1 MTAHINFSDALSPR
15 GATPDEWLPAISQ
28 LTQYANT
35 LGQRSDLAITIG
47 PAAGHGAPACFIPSR
62 AEIEINSTICLPNAD
77 PGSIDTADALWRLEN
92 AAFMGAAGHEI
103 AHSAHTRW
111 SIHELQDTGK
121 ISDKIIDVILTLE
134 EPRCESKLIQRAP
147 GQKQFLRAAALDL
160 ILADFTLPQTTY
172 GAAAAAALV
181 LARVDGRTL
190 LPPDGAPIKSAIL
203 TILSPTILAELQIL
217 WQEFLTLGDRN
228 LPGMYSIAS
237 RWLTTLGEDKD
248 STDGLIF
255 TPQPSKDISSGSSGD
270 WIRSAVGTAAVNA
283 DSAIIVARANER
295 TKRKLAADEADA
307 HRRTN
312 SAKAAAEAFPAPAE
326 LDPNASGPPIAH
338 KTGERRPTPQEQRA
352 ATILSQKLL
361 ASDNRNIPDI
371 GRTTRHTPPGRLR
384 SRAATQAAA
393 YRDLGLR
400 GPRPE
405 LFKARVYS
413 PEQRGKLSI
422 ALLSDVSGSM
432 QEGVDALSSVHWM
445 LSHAGHRAGAR
456 TCAIHFG
463 AAVHGISRP
472 GQLDENVQ
480 LYEANDPWENFT
492 SAALA
497 ADHELNLLDGDG
509 ARLLVVCSDARFNR
523 VTEQSFAT
531 AFMTLCRR
539 KDVAVIWIQI
549 TARFRTTY
557 GHGTVLDMQGAAP
570 EEIAVAVGNAA
581 VAQMERSR

>member
-1 MTAHINFSDALSPR
+1 MTAHINFSDTLSPR
-15 GATPDEWLPAISQ
+15 GTTPDEWLPAISQ

-35 LGQRSDLAITIG
+35 LAQRTDLAITIG
-47 PAAGHGAPACFIPSR
+47 PGAGHGAPACFIPSR

-77 PGSIDTADALWRLEN
+77 PGSIDTSDALWRLEN
-92 AAFMGAAGHEI
+92 ATFVGAAGHEV

-134 EPRCESKLIQRAP
+134 EPRCESKLIQRVP
-147 GQKQFLRAAALDL
+147 GQKLFLRAAALDL
-160 ILADFTLPQTTY
+160 ILQDFTLPQTTY

-181 LARVDGRTL
+181 LGRVDGRTL
-190 LPPDGAPIKSAIL
+190 LASDGDPVKAAITPILGQQTL
-203 TILSPTILAELQIL
+203 TSLRELWL
-217 WQEFLTLGDRN
+217 EFLALDDRN
-228 LPGMYSIAS
+228 LPAMYSVAK
-237 RWLTTLGEDKD
+237 RWLAAIDEPAEG
-248 STDGLIF
+248 TDGLIF
-255 TPQPSKDISSGSSGD
+255 SAGSSQQDGD

-283 DSAIIVARANER
+283 DSAIIVARTKER
-295 TKRKLAADEADA
+295 THRKMAADEADA
-307 HRRTN
+307 TRRTK
-312 SAKAAAEAFPAPAE
+312 SASAAAEAFPAPSAAP
-326 LDPNASGPPIAH
+326 LDPNASGPPVAH
-338 KTGERRPTPQEQRA
+338 KIGERPPTASEQRA

-371 GRTTRHTPPGRLR
+371 GRTTRAVPPGRLR
-384 SRAATQAAA
+384 SRAAAQAAA

-480 LYEANDPWENFT
+480 LYEANDPWENFS

-509 ARLLVVCSDARFNR
+509 ARLLVVCSDARFNK

-539 KDVAVIWIQI
+539 KDVAVIWVQI
-549 TARFRTTY
+549 TGRFRTTY

-570 EEIAVAVGNAA
+570 EEIAIAVGNAA
-581 VAQMERSR
+581 VAQMERLQ